1 MANMG
6 ASWDEKRAEGDHQGN
21 QDDEGDPIDPDK
33 KSDQD
38 DQDDMNDEA
47 LFHCAVYG
55 VTNDLYCAFFLF
67 LQINIPFV

>member
-1 MANMG
+1 MT
-6 ASWDEKRAEGDHQGN
+6 SVPRVTTRVTRTTRVTQLTQIKRVTT
-21 QDDEGDPIDPDK
+21 
-33 KSDQD
+33 DQD

-67 LQINIPFV
+67 LQMNISFV

>member
-1 MANMG
+1 MG

-33 KSDQD
+33 KS